1 MASPTPPWLP
11 PERRP
16 ARWPRIA
23 LVVTVVLVLIAGGGI
38 VTGIVWLSRVNDH
51 LKRTAS
57 LDGMAGPQRPAEVS
71 GAATNILLLGSD
83 SRDPDQPS
91 QTGGNWRTDTIV
103 LMHVPASHDR
113 AQLVSLPRDLW
124 VDIPGQGTMAKINA
138 ATALGGVGLMLRT
151 VEAYTGIRI
160 DHLVLID
167 FAGFERVTDAL
178 GGVDLNIERTIT
190 SIHKPHRTFTKGVH
204 HLTGAEALDYIRQR
218 EQFPDGD
225 FARMRHQQEFLKAI
239 MDRATADPTRLPSF
253 ISAVADAITVDKG
266 FSLTDTVWQLHGLRG
281 GNLTFVTCP
290 NAGPG
295 DVGDQSVVLPDQ
307 QKAASL
313 FAAIKA
319 DTVDDW
325 LRANPTQ

>member
-1 MASPTPPWLP
+1 MVLVATV
-11 PERRP
+11 
-16 ARWPRIA
+16 A
-23 LVVTVVLVLIAGGGI
+23 LVLVAGGLI
-38 VTGIVWLSRVNDH
+38 VAGFVWLNGVNDH
-51 LKRTAS
+51 LKRTDS
-57 LDGMAGPQRPAEVS
+57 LPAMAGEQRPAAAAH
-71 GAATNILLLGSD
+71 GASNILLLGSD

-103 LMHVPASHDR
+103 LMHVPASQDR

-138 ATALGGVGLMLRT
+138 ATALGGVPLMLRT

-178 GGVDLNIERTIT
+178 GGVDLNVERTIT

-204 HLTGAEALDYIRQR
+204 HFTGAEALDYIRQR

-239 MDRATADPTRLPSF
+239 LERATADPTRLPSF
-253 ISAVADAITVDKG
+253 ISAVAAAITVDKG
-266 FSLTDTVWQLHGLRG
+266 FSLRDAVWQMHGLRG

-295 DVGDQSVVLPDQ
+295 DVGDQSVVLPDAE
-307 QKAASL
+307 KSASL
-313 FAAIKA
+313 FAAIRG
-319 DTVDDW
+319 DTVEDW
-325 LRANPTQ
+325 LRVNPTQ